1 MSQMGDCHRLI
12 PPIPDI
18 FIYETPAIVFMLNS
32 SYLFIS
38 RTTKRRQAMDLN
50 SLNRLN
56 VLNFEPLNGPKGL
69 NSLNDSQDFNIC
81 SQQSNIGRKPMR
93 CNGITK

>member
-1 MSQMGDCHRLI
+1 
-12 PPIPDI
+12 
-18 FIYETPAIVFMLNS
+18 
-32 SYLFIS
+32 
-38 RTTKRRQAMDLN
+38 MDLN

-81 SQQSNIGRKPMR
+81 SQQSNIGEE
-93 CNGITK
+93 THAL